1 MQETPNNVNKIL
13 LFQTVLIVGFLF
25 FQNNQS
31 SVNEQLLPTPSIVV
45 SADEINNVK
54 NEFKKIQSKDDKI
67 LIHKLFAGSAE
78 YLKVCEELNNT
89 SQFDPI
95 LGKVQTSYGWNREK
109 YPDFTT
115 AVSDYLV
122 SVDYDT
128 PKELK
133 TKKQRLEFA
142 NIFDALAKATKNE

>member
-1 MQETPNNVNKIL
+1 MQEKTNNINTIL
-13 LFQTVLIVGFLF
+13 LLQTVAIVGFLF
-25 FQNNQS
+25 FQNT
-31 SVNEQLLPTPSIVV
+31 ELPTSKPSTPPSVV
-45 SADEINNVK
+45 ASTDEVDNVR
-54 NEFKKIQSKDDKI
+54 NEFKKIQSTDDKV

-78 YLKVCEELNNT
+78 YLQVCEELNNT
-89 SQFDPI
+89 SQFDSI

-133 TKKQRLEFA
+133 TKEQRMEFA
-142 NIFDALAKATKNE
+142 KIFDVLAEATRNE